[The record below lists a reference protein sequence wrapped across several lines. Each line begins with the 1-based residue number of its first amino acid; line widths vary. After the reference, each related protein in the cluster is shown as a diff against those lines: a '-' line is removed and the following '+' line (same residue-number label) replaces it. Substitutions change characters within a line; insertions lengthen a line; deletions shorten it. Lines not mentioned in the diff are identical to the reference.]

1 MSCFKMAG
9 GGSIR
14 WLLKSNVLMQSVAF
28 CFQGLLIN
36 ISNKHCS
43 SKDIYYILPDN
54 IFLKCV
60 RARTVFFLMRIKL
73 LP

>member
-1 MSCFKMAG
+1 MAG

-14 WLLKSNVLMQSVAF
+14 WLLKSNVLMQSDAF

-43 SKDIYYILPDN
+43 SKDIYYISPDN

-60 RARTVFFLMRIKL
+60 KSKDSVFLMRIKL